1 MALTPTLSDAVVWGR
16 AQNFHFYKV
25 PGAAAAAGGPGRT
38 TAGCCGGS
46 HSGNHWMNE

>member
-1 MALTPTLSDAVVWGR
+1 MALTPTFSDAVVWGR

-25 PGAAAAAGGPGRT
+25 PGDADAGGPGRT